1 MVEQPLMTFLA
12 DEKDTSRLARVLAPR
27 LRAGDTVLLE
37 GPIGAGK
44 SHFCRGIIRSRLGR
58 DEDVPSPTFTLV
70 QTYEDDP
77 DIWHADLY
85 RLTHPD
91 EARELGLEEA
101 FETAICLVEWPD
113 RLGRYAPPGAIRI
126 RLSMLGTGRIAEID
140 TGQRAD
146 LAAALVA
153 EFPNSTRDASCRMM
167 LERAGWGG
175 AERKRLAGDA
185 SARSYERL
193 TLNGQSRILMDSP
206 PGLADDVSSFVH
218 VDKHLRHIG
227 LSAPIIHAA
236 DLARGFLLLEDLGDA
251 VFAPLIDQNPALEA
265 ELCRAAIGVL
275 LHLQS
280 KPPAADLPDLSTQK
294 WADSAVLVMDW
305 YRFAITGEKL
315 KDREFS
321 QVLSGLLKTWADGPR
336 VMILRDYH
344 AENLIWLPEREGL
357 AKVGLLDFQLAQLGQ
372 PGYDL
377 VSLLQDARRD
387 VSLAMERSM
396 VQHFVEAKGMTEAA
410 FVPSYAALGALRA
423 LRILGIFARLCLA
436 EGKAG
441 YVAMIPRVWG
451 HLQRNLAQPELSA
464 LRRIVDALIPPPTA
478 QNLKRI
484 EEQCNAFR

>member
-1 MVEQPLMTFLA
+1 MVEQPLIAFLA
-12 DEKDTSRLARVLAPR
+12 DEEDTSRLARVLAPR
-27 LRAGDTVLLE
+27 LRAGDTILLE

-44 SHFCRGIIRSRLGR
+44 SHLCRAIIRSRLGR
-58 DEDVPSPTFTLV
+58 DEEVPSPTFTLV

-113 RLGRYAPPGAIRI
+113 RLGRYVPLGAIRI
-126 RLSMLGTGRIAEID
+126 RLSIHGTGRMAEID
-140 TGQRAD
+140 TCQRAG

-153 EFPNSTRDASCRMM
+153 EFPDSARDAACRIL
-167 LERAGWGG
+167 LERAGWAG

-193 TLNGQSRILMDSP
+193 GLNGQSRILMNSP
-206 PGLADDVSSFVH
+206 PGLADDVSSFVR
-218 VDKHLRHIG
+218 VDDHLRHLG
-227 LSAPIIHAA
+227 LSAPIIYTA
-236 DLARGFLLLEDLGDA
+236 DLERGFLLMEDLGDGA
-251 VFAPLIDQNPALEA
+251 FAPLIGKNPAMEP
-265 ELCRAAIGVL
+265 ELCRAAIDVL

-280 KPPAADLPDLSTQK
+280 NPPAADLPDLSAQEWT
-294 WADSAVLVMDW
+294 DSAGLVLDW
-305 YRFAITGEKL
+305 YRFAITGEKA
-315 KDREFS
+315 RGVAFR
-321 QVLSGLLKTWADGPR
+321 QVLSDLLKTWADRPR

-344 AENLIWLPEREGL
+344 AENLMWLPEREGL
-357 AKVGLLDFQLAQLGQ
+357 AKVGLLDFQLAQMGQ

-387 VSLAMERSM
+387 VSPAMERSM
-396 VQHFVEAKGMTEAA
+396 VQHFVEAKGLTEGA
-410 FVPSYAALGALRA
+410 FAPAYAALGALRA
-423 LRILGIFARLCLA
+423 LRILGIFARLCLV
-436 EGKAG
+436 EGKSG

-451 HLQRNLAQPELSA
+451 HLRHNLAQPELSA
-464 LRRIVDALIPPPTA
+464 LRQICDALIPPPTS

-484 EEQCNAFR
+484 EGQCSAFR